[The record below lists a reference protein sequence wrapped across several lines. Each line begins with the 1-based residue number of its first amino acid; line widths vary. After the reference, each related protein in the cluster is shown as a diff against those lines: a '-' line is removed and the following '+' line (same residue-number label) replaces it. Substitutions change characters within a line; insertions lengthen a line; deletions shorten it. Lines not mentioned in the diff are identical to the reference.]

1 MARSVKVFRDED
13 NGTAGELAERS
24 TRQFAQ
30 PRRNHLFS
38 DTERSFYKLLRR
50 LTPGYNVFA
59 KLRVADL
66 VYAGAGA
73 PTSAYLS
80 GVDGKH
86 VDFVVCDANLAPVL
100 AIELDGLPSGLVDRR
115 VSSRSIDKV
124 LAAAAIP
131 LIHLP
136 GQCEYVF
143 DEIHRLLAPYLRVGT
158 LML

>member
-1 MARSVKVFRDED
+1 MVRSVKVSRDER
-13 NGTAGELAERS
+13 NGTAAELALQS
-24 TRQFAQ
+24 TRQSGRA
-30 PRRNHLFS
+30 PRNHLFS

-59 KLRVADL
+59 KVRVADL

-73 PTSAYLS
+73 PTSTHLS
-80 GVDGKH
+80 GIDGKH

-115 VSSRSIDKV
+115 AGARSLDEV

-131 LIHLP
+131 LVHLP

-143 DEIHRLLAPYLRVGT
+143 DEIHRLLTPYLRVGT